1 MAEEYSWE
9 QGSSY
14 LPPQR
19 EGFGW
24 PILIAVVIALVVH
37 LALLIYLGG
46 RMIKFP
52 TSEPHEW
59 VSRPVS
65 LSEIQTEVDEEAEE
79 PAEEI
84 FEKPEIDGELVDSV
98 EDAIADL
105 KDAEIDFNTEIEDP
119 LLPEVKIEQ
128 PALIGDEEGTLPE
141 PVVGNDTDPVIP
153 EAGRIENLFPEAA
166 NGQIVIDD
174 GSPLADVIDP
184 DAVISELGKK
194 QGAGGQS
201 DIGVIKGYTG
211 LDEYAKMSPGDLQE
225 NKASIGSDLLFA
237 YNESTLRDDARLTL
251 MKVAMLIDRNP
262 TMYCWVEG
270 HTDTYGRDEFNE
282 ALSEKRAQAVKDWL
296 VKSLQLDPRMIV
308 IRPFGK
314 TAPIVLSGTKEEQA
328 PNRRVDIKMRQD
340 PPGPIERPVK
350 MLVKPGKAEVVSE
363 EVPIPKAQI
372 VPEEDPIPK
381 AEIIPEDI
389 PEALPV
395 NE

>member
-9 QGSSY
+9 QTSSY
-14 LPPQR
+14 LPPHR

-24 PILIAVVIALVVH
+24 PILVSVVAALVVH
-37 LALLIYLGG
+37 LALLVYFGSHF
-46 RMIKFP
+46 IKLQDV
-52 TSEPHEW
+52 EPREW
-59 VSRPVS
+59 VSQPVT
-65 LSEIQTEVDEEAEE
+65 LSEIQTEVQEDAEE
-79 PAEEI
+79 PVEEI

-128 PALIGDEEGTLPE
+128 PALIGEEEGTLPE
-141 PVVGNDTDPVIP
+141 PVVGNDTNPVIP
-153 EAGRIENLFPEAA
+153 EAGRIENLFPEAKD
-166 NGQIVIDD
+166 GQIIIDD

-184 DAVISELGKK
+184 NAVINELGNKK
-194 QGAGGQS
+194 GAGGQS
-201 DIGVIKGYTG
+201 TVGVIEGYTG

-237 YNESTLRDDARLTL
+237 YNEATLRDDARLTL

-270 HTDTYGRDEFNE
+270 HTDTYGNDSFNE
-282 ALSEKRAQAVKDWL
+282 ALSAKRGQAVKDWL
-296 VKSLQLDPRMIV
+296 VKSLQLDPKMIV

-314 TAPIVLSGTKEEQA
+314 SSPIVLSGTKEEQA
-328 PNRRVDIKMRQD
+328 PNRRVDIKMRKER
-340 PPGPIERPVK
+340 PGAIARPVK
-350 MLVKPGKAEVVSE
+350 MLVKPGKAEIITE
-363 EVPIPKAQI
+363 EEPIPKAQI
-372 VPEEDPIPK
+372 VPEEEVIPK
-381 AEIIPEDI
+381 AEIVPEIPKAI
-389 PEALPV
+389 PV

>member
-9 QGSSY
+9 QSSSY

-19 EGFGW
+19 DGFGW

-37 LALLIYLGG
+37 VALLIWGG
-46 RMIKFP
+46 NHLIKLP
-52 TSEPHEW
+52 MSEPQEW
-59 VSRPVS
+59 VSQPVS
-65 LSEIQTEVDEEAEE
+65 LSEIQTEVEEDAEE
-79 PAEEI
+79 PTEEI

-98 EDAIADL
+98 EDAISDL

-119 LLPEVKIEQ
+119 LLPEVQIEQ
-128 PALIGDEEGTLPE
+128 PALIGEEEGTLPE
-141 PVVGNDTDPVIP
+141 PVVGNDSNTDIP
-153 EAGRIENLFPEAA
+153 EAGKIENLFPEAA

-194 QGAGGQS
+194 KGSGGKS
-201 DIGVIKGYTG
+201 ETGVIEGYTG
-211 LDEYAKMSPGDLQE
+211 LDEYAKMSPGQLQE

-270 HTDTYGRDEFNE
+270 HTDTYGGDAFNE
-282 ALSEKRAQAVKDWL
+282 SLSAKRAQAVKNWL
-296 VKSLQLDPRMIV
+296 VKSLQLDPKMIV

-314 TAPIVLSGTKEEQA
+314 TSPIVPTGSKEEQA
-328 PNRRVDIKMRQD
+328 PNRRVDIKMRKTQ
-340 PPGPIERPVK
+340 PGAIKRPVK
-350 MLVKPGKAEVVSE
+350 MLVKPGKAQIIPEAE
-363 EVPIPKAQI
+363 PIPKAQI
-372 VPEEDPIPK
+372 VPEEEAIPK
-381 AEIIPEDI
+381 AKIIPEEI
-389 PEALPV
+389 PRAVPV
-395 NE
+395 EE